1 MRVLFSPTFGKRK
14 VNAVSFL
21 LSFVRSLFFLK
32 FISARDQAGLET
44 SVCTDEF
51 MIDTTP
57 PSTGTIELDT
67 FVMSNWVKDSIFSV
81 SLGEFIDD
89 ESSTIDKYI
98 TFLGSSWFRADII
111 QEREYDRNV
120 VEINLEEAGVIDGH
134 TYYLGAK
141 VGYKWGC

>member
-1 MRVLFSPTFGKRK
+1 MNDL
-14 VNAVSFL
+14 SFL
-21 LSFVRSLFFLK
+21 LSFVRSLFFLR

-57 PSTGTIELDT
+57 PSTGTVELDT
-67 FVMSNWVKDSIFSV
+67 FVRSNWVKDSIFCV

-89 ESSTIDKYI
+89 ESTIDKYI

-111 QEREYDRNV
+111 QEREYDSNE
-120 VEINLEEAGVIDGH
+120 VEINLEEATVIDGH
-134 TYYLGAK
+134 IYYLGAK
-141 VGYKWGC
+141 VGYEWGC